1 MALDKFVLML
11 LVVVA
16 AAGVTIWLGMLLA
29 VAMQWSIGGMV
40 VLLPGVLAG
49 YVAFR
54 VLMDR
59 MKSSEDDYYDG
70 IEK

>member
-1 MALDKFVLML
+1 
-11 LVVVA
+11 
-16 AAGVTIWLGMLLA
+16 
-29 VAMQWSIGGMV
+29 MQWSIGGMV

>member
-1 MALDKFVLML
+1 MALDKFVLI
-11 LVVVA
+11 LVVVIA
-16 AAGVTIWLGMLLA
+16 AAGATIWLGMLLA
-29 VAMQWSIGGMV
+29 VAMQWSIGGMA
-40 VLLPGVLAG
+40 VLIPGALAG

-59 MKSSEDDYYDG
+59 MKNSEDDYYDG